1 MREGDMRRV
10 DVNGTT
16 LAVHDIGSGP
26 AVVLLHGF
34 PELSYSWRH
43 QVPALVDAGYRVI
56 VPDQRGYG
64 ASDVPEAVD
73 EYSLELLVG
82 DVVGLLD
89 RLDAPTATIVGHDWG
104 SIVAHTAALTHPKRF
119 DRVVSLNVAY
129 RGACWGF
136 PSIGFIREHLADR
149 FSYVLMFQEPGV
161 AEAGFT
167 ADPEAWLNAFY
178 LGGSRGRV
186 FLDTDELATY
196 VDAFRGT
203 GISGAV
209 GWYRNIDA
217 NAARYEH
224 LKNAPIT
231 QPSLL
236 LAADGDPVLPLSLAD
251 GVERWSPDI
260 DVVVIDDC
268 GHWTQQEQPAAVND
282 ALIGWLAS

>member
-1 MREGDMRRV
+1 MREDMARV

-16 LAVHDIGSGP
+16 IAVHDLGDGP

-34 PELSYSWRH
+34 PELSFSWRH
-43 QVPALVDAGYRVI
+43 QIPALVDAGFRVI
-56 VPDQRGYG
+56 APDQRGYG
-64 ASDVPEAVD
+64 ASGVPDAPD
-73 EYSLELLVG
+73 AYSLELLVG

-89 RLDAPTATIVGHDWG
+89 RLHIPSATIVGHDWG
-104 SIVAHTAALTHPKRF
+104 SIVAHTAAVAHPKRF

-136 PSIGFIREHLADR
+136 PTIDFIEEHLADR
-149 FSYVLMFQEPGV
+149 FSYVLMFQEPGI
-161 AEAGFT
+161 AEAGFA
-167 ADPEAWLNAFY
+167 ADPESWLNAFY

-186 FLDTDELATY
+186 FLDPDELAVY
-196 VDAFRGT
+196 VDSFRQT

-217 NAARYEH
+217 NAARYGH

-236 LAADGDPVLPLSLAD
+236 LAADSDPVLPLELAD

-268 GHWTQQEQPAAVND
+268 RHWTQQEQPEAVND
-282 ALIGWLAS
+282 ALIDWLTS